1 MSIPIDEL
9 KNRLKEALF
18 NCHMKPIELSEK
30 TKIPKSS
37 ISQYMSGYTK
47 PNGERVYLISK
58 ALNVSEAWL
67 MGFDVPMERENIQ
80 QPSRYDNLP
89 QPEITEEYVTFPVIG
104 EVAAGYERIAVDD
117 WEGETVDIPIS
128 YLHGRSRS
136 DFFVLRVKGDSMY
149 PQYQEDD
156 KVLVLRQSTMNHSGQ
171 VGVVIY
177 GDENATLKKI
187 EYAYGE
193 DWMKLIPINPMY
205 PPVEIKNEEL
215 EHCRV
220 LGIPRLVLR
229 EINE

>member
-1 MSIPIDEL
+1 
-9 KNRLKEALF
+9 
-18 NCHMKPIELSEK
+18 
-30 TKIPKSS
+30 
-37 ISQYMSGYTK
+37 
-47 PNGERVYLISK
+47 
-58 ALNVSEAWL
+58 
-67 MGFDVPMERENIQ
+67 
-80 QPSRYDNLP
+80 
-89 QPEITEEYVTFPVIG
+89 
-104 EVAAGYERIAVDD
+104 
-117 WEGETVDIPIS
+117 
-128 YLHGRSRS
+128 
-136 DFFVLRVKGDSMY
+136 MY

>member
-1 MSIPIDEL
+1 MHKETCGTRIRKALSIR
-9 KNRLKEALF
+9 N
-18 NCHMKPIELSEK
+18 MKAVDLCNK
-30 TKIPKSS
+30 TGIPKSAM
-37 ISQYMSGYTK
+37 SQYINDRFEPK
-47 PNGERVYLISK
+47 QDRVYLIAN
-58 ALNVSEAWL
+58 ALKVTEAWL

-80 QPSRYDNLP
+80 QPSRYDILP
-89 QPEITEEYVTFPVIG
+89 QPEITEECVTFPVIG